1 MDKKQII
8 KIKSGVRKYQTIMR
22 DYLATDITTSPEF
35 QKKFNGFYRIRQRDS
50 NWYYH
55 YYQMLEELKTKNKKF
70 DELLW
75 EFKNRCN
82 RIEASFI
89 SKMYA
94 TKSPEYP
101 IIDAWVLKNLG
112 FKLPYTYDKN
122 RIPKIIKLYE
132 KITEWYNNLLAIDEG
147 KNYIQQFNTICPNRH
162 ITDVKKIDFILWQ
175 MR

>member
-1 MDKKQII
+1 MNEEQRK
-8 KIKSGVRKYQTIMR
+8 KIKSGVRKYLAIMKGYWGTNVIV
-22 DYLATDITTSPEF
+22 DTEF

-50 NWYYH
+50 NWYHH
-55 YYQMLEELKTKNKKF
+55 YYQILEELKTKNKKF
-70 DELLW
+70 DELLQ

-94 TKSPEYP
+94 TKNPEYP
-101 IIDAWVLKNLG
+101 IIDTWVLKNLRL
-112 FKLPYTYDKN
+112 KLPYIYDKN
-122 RIPKIIKLYE
+122 RISKIINLYE
-132 KITEWYNNLLAIDEG
+132 KIIEWYSNLLSMDEG
-147 KNYIQQFNTICPNRH
+147 KNYIQQFDAIWPNCP